1 MDNNPM
7 QNRICLLTGA
17 SAGIGKATALG
28 LAQQGAT
35 VVMVA
40 RSAERGQA
48 ALAEIQQATGNTKLH
63 LLIADL
69 ASQAEIRRLAE
80 DFQAQFS
87 ELHVL
92 INNAGVISATRQV
105 TVDGY
110 ELQFAVNHLAYFLL
124 THILLDTLKAS
135 APSRIINV
143 SSQVH
148 SWATLNFEDLQS
160 EQNYEP
166 RKVYGM
172 TKLAN
177 VYFTVALAQRLVG
190 TGVTVNCLHPGVI
203 QTQLMRDYG
212 TAMSGDTPEAGA
224 HTSIYLATSPS
235 VGSITGGYFV
245 NQRQAEAAEKSQNSA
260 IAERLWAVSAQMTGL
275 A

>member
-124 THILLDTLKAS
+124 THLLLDTLKAS

-212 TAMSGDTPEAGA
+212 SGMSGDTPEAGA
-224 HTSIYLATSPS
+224 RTSIYLATSPA
-235 VGSITGGYFV
+235 VGGITGGYFV

-260 IAERLWAVSAQMTGL
+260 IAERLWAVSTQMTGL

>member
-1 MDNNPM
+1 M
-7 QNRICLLTGA
+7 QNRICLVTGA

-40 RSAERGQA
+40 RSVERGQA
-48 ALAEIQQATGNTKLH
+48 TLNEIQQATRNPNLH

-69 ASQAEIRRLAE
+69 ASQAAIRRLAE
-80 DFQAQFS
+80 DFQARFS
-87 ELHVL
+87 ALHVL

-124 THILLDTLKAS
+124 THLLLDTLKAS
-135 APSRIINV
+135 TPARIINV

-160 EQNYEP
+160 EQHYEP

-177 VYFTVALAQRLVG
+177 VYFTMALAQRLAG

-224 HTSIYLATSPS
+224 RTSIYLATSPA
-235 VGSITGGYFV
+235 VEGVTGGYFV

-260 IAERLWAVSAQMTGL
+260 IAERLWTISAQMTGL